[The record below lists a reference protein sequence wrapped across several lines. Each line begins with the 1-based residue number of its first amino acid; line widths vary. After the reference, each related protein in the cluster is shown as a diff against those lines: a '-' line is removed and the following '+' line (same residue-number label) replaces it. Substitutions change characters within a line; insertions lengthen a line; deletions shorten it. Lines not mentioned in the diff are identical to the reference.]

1 MKKQFFTGFMIMAL
15 CAGMLSAVGGS
26 ALLISGIVLAV
37 ALAVGLPLH
46 IRRRWYDHSAGG
58 VTVTEAAGQLGGTVT
73 INDRVVGMVLTGATE
88 GSYTAGTPLLVTS
101 LTDVI
106 SAGIT
111 NTGNAFAYRHCKE
124 FYDQAPLG
132 SQLYLMLVPSTI
144 TIADMADNTN
154 ANGAKKL
161 LNFAAGKI
169 KVLGLLADDKAI
181 SVAGGTITVTNGLNA
196 DVYTAANSV
205 KVMEASFRAAQ
216 KPFRAI
222 IGGSSYSGTA
232 SALTDESTGTTNNKA
247 AILIGDTISY
257 DATYS
262 SACLGLFMGKVASN
276 SVQVKVSRV
285 KDGPLSNTTAYLKT
299 TPVGSTGGDTATIA
313 GKNYITWTTYPNV
326 SGYFFSSDAM
336 LCASTDDYWFLARG
350 RVIDKAHV
358 IAYTTFVNEVDDD
371 IPTVEGGKPNIGWCK
386 WMEQQIIGQVTNT
399 MLVSNEISG
408 VDCYIDTDQNVVSTG
423 TLNVVLKVRPKGY
436 LTYINVSL
444 GFRL

>member
-1 MKKQFFTGFMIMAL
+1 MKQFLAGFMMMAL
-15 CAGMLSAVGGS
+15 AAAMLPGMGLTGLAITGVLLTLAMAGWSGG
-26 ALLISGIVLAV
+26 LNMK
-37 ALAVGLPLH
+37 
-46 IRRRWYDHSAGG
+46 RKWYDHTAGS
-58 VTVTEAAGQLGGTVT
+58 VTVTEANGQLGGTVT

-101 LTDVI
+101 LTDVAT
-106 SAGIT
+106 AGIT
-111 NTGNAFAYRHCKE
+111 ATGNAFAYRHCKE

-132 SQLYLMLVPSTI
+132 AQLYLMLVPSTI

-154 ANGAKKL
+154 VNGARKL
-161 LNFAAGKI
+161 LVFAAGKI

-181 SVAGGTITVTNGLNA
+181 NTAGGTITITNGLNA

-205 KVMEASFRAAQ
+205 KIMEAAFRAEQ

-222 IGGSSYSGTA
+222 IGGSSYSGVA
-232 SALTDESTGTTNNKA
+232 SALVDESTGTTNNKA

-262 SACLGLFMGKVASN
+262 SACVGLLMGKVASN
-276 SVQVKVSRV
+276 GVQVKVSRV
-285 KDGPLSNTTAYLKT
+285 KDGPLTNTTAYLNT
-299 TPVGSTGGDTATIA
+299 TALASTSNDAATIA
-313 GKNYITWTTYPNV
+313 GKNFITWVTYPNV
-326 SGYFFSSDAM
+326 SGFFFSCDPM

-386 WMEQQIIGQVTNT
+386 WMQQQIIGQVSNT
-399 MLVSNEISG
+399 MLVNNEISG
-408 VDCYIDTDQNVVSTG
+408 VDCYIDTDQNVVSTS
-423 TLNVVLKVRPKGY
+423 TLNVVLKIRPKGY

-444 GFRL
+444 GFQL

>member
-1 MKKQFFTGFMIMAL
+1 MKQFLAGFMIMAL
-15 CAGMLSAVGGS
+15 AAAMLPGMGLTGLAITG
-26 ALLISGIVLAV
+26 VLMTL
-37 ALAVGLPLH
+37 ALAGRFDRLS
-46 IRRRWYDHSAGG
+46 ITRKWFDHTAGS
-58 VTVTEAAGQLGGTVT
+58 VTVTEANGQLGGTVT

-101 LTDVI
+101 LTDVVT
-106 SAGIT
+106 AGIT
-111 NTGNAFAYRHCKE
+111 ATGNAFAYRHCKE

-132 SQLYLMLVPSTI
+132 AQLYLMLVPSTI

-154 ANGAKKL
+154 VNGARKL
-161 LNFAAGKI
+161 LVFAAGKI

-181 SVAGGTITVTNGLNA
+181 NTAGGTITIANGLNA

-205 KVMEASFRAAQ
+205 KIMEAAFRAEQ

-222 IGGSSYSGTA
+222 IGGSSYSGVA
-232 SALTDESTGTTNNKA
+232 SALVDESTGTTNNKA

-262 SACLGLFMGKVASN
+262 SACVGLLMGKVASN
-276 SVQVKVSRV
+276 GVQVKVSRV
-285 KDGPLSNTTAYLKT
+285 KDGPLTNTTAYLKT
-299 TPVGSTGGDTATIA
+299 TPLASTSNDAATIA
-313 GKNYITWTTYPNV
+313 GRNFITWVTYPNV
-326 SGYFFSSDAM
+326 SGFFFSGDPM
-336 LCASTDDYWFLARG
+336 LCARTDDYWFLARG

-386 WMEQQIIGQVTNT
+386 WMEQQITGQVSNT
-399 MLVSNEISG
+399 MLVNNEISG
-408 VDCYIDTDQNVVSTG
+408 VDCYIDTDQNVVSTS
-423 TLNVVLKVRPKGY
+423 TLNVVLKIRPKGY

-444 GFRL
+444 GFQL